1 MAERDKV
8 QFEELNAIL
17 GENAEGLNLEA
28 ALSWAN
34 ANQGKLESI

>member
-17 GENAEGLNLEA
+17 REIAEGLNLEA

-34 ANQGKLESI
+34 ANQGKLEMI

>member
-17 GENAEGLNLEA
+17 NGNTEGLNLEA
-28 ALSWAN
+28 ALFWAIS
-34 ANQGKLESI
+34 NQGKLESV